1 MNAPMQHLA
10 RLLASGALGLGLAA
24 AYAPAL
30 PAVEV
35 PPRGSCPPYPLQP
48 GQDGAVFDDAVPRD
62 FRYGERIPMD
72 QLARLQN
79 YLPRQV
85 WNLRDTFFYEGME
98 MEIGPC
104 HRRYP
109 VPGFFTE
116 ATAASKARLDE
127 EGNLLDYSG
136 TGLPFRWEEIEDED
150 PMAGWKWAWNYRY
163 RYQGSGYRG
172 EFRIRHVLR
181 RGRTVENF
189 TGTFY
194 LLPLHGVP
202 GAKKDTLHERYWA
215 GGRFLSPPVS
225 RGIAWR
231 QAHPVDAD
239 TNPNRSDEIWVWLP
253 DARRVRRSAP
263 TAIDGVYL
271 PSHDRASTAAGDRFA
286 MQEFEAPDPSIAA
299 TEHTR
304 RGLTGLMLRPNAY
317 RFGFMRSQ
325 DVIAPI
331 NSANFGYPSRK
342 DRNYGTS
349 GLSVATDRW
358 EIRRAVVI
366 RGVRKVV
373 EGKIAS
379 VTLWLDALTQQPLYM
394 ITSKANNHLAEV
406 GIMVGRFSGDDAIH
420 PKWQGSGKGFG
431 TILPVGATFYVSGEG
446 GWMRESYEIRS
457 DPPDADKRSDY
468 TSTIKLQ
475 RGR

>member
-1 MNAPMQHLA
+1 MIGVSRRLAPPLRPLA
-10 RLLASGALGLGLAA
+10 VGLVLAA
-24 AYAPAL
+24 LYAPPL

-35 PPRGSCPPYPLQP
+35 PPQGSCPPYPLQP
-48 GQDGAVFDDAVPRD
+48 GEDGVRTDDVVPRD
-62 FRYGERIPMD
+62 FRYGERVPMD
-72 QLARLQN
+72 QLSRLQN
-79 YLPRQV
+79 YLPREV
-85 WNLRDTFFYEGME
+85 WNQRGVFFYEGMA

-109 VPGFFTE
+109 VPDFFAE
-116 ATAASKARLDE
+116 ATAASTARVDAD
-127 EGNLLDYSG
+127 GNLLDYSG
-136 TGLPFRWEEIEDED
+136 TGLPFPWQDIDD
-150 PMAGWKWAWNYRY
+150 QDGMAGWKWAWNYRY

-172 EFRIRHVLR
+172 DFRIRHVAR
-181 RGRTVENF
+181 RGRKVDRF
-189 TGTFY
+189 TGSFF

-202 GAKKDTLHERYWA
+202 GESKNTLHERYWA
-215 GGRFLSPPVS
+215 GGRFFSPPVS

-239 TNPNRSDEIWVWLP
+239 TNPDRSDEIWVWLP
-253 DARRVRRSAP
+253 DARRVRRGAP
-263 TAIDGVYL
+263 TAVDGVYL
-271 PSHDRASTAAGDRFA
+271 PSHDRASTAAGERFA
-286 MQEFEAPDPSIAA
+286 MEQFEAPDPSISA

-304 RGLTGLMLRPNAY
+304 RGFTGLMLRPNAY

-331 NSANFGYPSRK
+331 NSANFGYPSRN

-358 EIRRAVVI
+358 EIRRAVVL
-366 RGVRKVV
+366 RGVRKQV

-379 VTLWLDALTQQPLYM
+379 VTLWIDALTQQPLYV

-420 PKWQGSGKGFG
+420 PKWQGSGRGFG
-431 TILPVGATFYVSGEG
+431 SILPVAATFYVSGEG
-446 GWMRESYEIRS
+446 GWMRESYELRS
-457 DPPDADKRSDY
+457 DPPEAGERSDF